1 MSFDRGSS
9 LTALRPRCSLSLRPE
24 YDGFLA
30 SLEGQLDQPTVTATG
45 SRQIDAALKVLQRE
59 REGEG
64 ENAVE
69 MLAEAEEEED
79 CDEMGD
85 DIKASVT
92 DQDENMA
99 EAGQPQAPV
108 GDGKIDKALYDAL
121 KTLVHNAT
129 QEFGFAPRNV
139 YSGVFDLPGT
149 MAHHDEGMKRLRYS
163 ELVSV
168 VTTFSKTRELH
179 EFPHLDLVVVVWPH
193 KNPDDEQR
201 DRWDID
207 FKSTRIAE
215 KVMKAT
221 VSEEEGRIR
230 EIFDLLR
237 EIPESSTLAGR
248 FFEVIV
254 HRIFAHGWQ
263 SDAKSVPQPTCMVSN
278 EDDPPTFS
286 TGPSTPGTSP
296 PFRAP
301 LRTEARDTTRV
312 DLSRELGHV
321 TLEEGKYYILTSATS
336 SLFDSFTV
344 DLIDSQT
351 VVISIFQIAISES
364 HGGSAKGYLTIR
376 RLMAHVHKLLEKEL
390 LEREPPKKKSSEEKR
405 FSTTVKVEYF
415 LVCSAKGDGSKPE
428 WRMPAGWSKDLQGK
442 AFCIR
447 VP

>member
-9 LTALRPRCSLSLRPE
+9 LTALHLCCSSFLRPE

-121 KTLVHNAT
+121 KTLVYNAT
-129 QEFGFAPRNV
+129 QEFGFIPRNV
-139 YSGVFDLPGT
+139 YSGVFDLPET
-149 MAHHDEGMKRLRYS
+149 TAQHDEGVKRLRYP
-163 ELVSV
+163 ELVSL
-168 VTTFSKTRELH
+168 VTAFSKTRDLH
-179 EFPHLDLVVVVWPH
+179 EFSHLVVVVWPH
-193 KNPDDEQR
+193 ENPDDAR
-201 DRWDID
+201 TDLWDID

-221 VSEEEGRIR
+221 VSKEERRIR

-254 HRIFAHGWQ
+254 HRIFARGWQ
-263 SDAKSVPQPTCMVSN
+263 SDAESIPRPICMIPN

-286 TGPSTPGTSP
+286 TGPSTPGTSVSSC
-296 PFRAP
+296 AP
-301 LRTEARDTTRV
+301 LRAEARVATQV
-312 DLSRELGHV
+312 DLAHELGNV
-321 TLEEGKYYILTSATS
+321 TLEEGKHYILTSTTDP
-336 SLFDSFTV
+336 LFDSFTV
-344 DLIDSQT
+344 DLVGPQT
-351 VVISIFQIAISES
+351 AVISIFRIAISQN
-364 HGGSAKGYLTIR
+364 HGGSADGYLAIR
-376 RLMAHVHKLLEKEL
+376 ELITHVRKLLEKEL
-390 LEREPPKKKSSEEKR
+390 LEREPPKKRRSRQKR
-405 FSTTVKVEYF
+405 LSVTVVVEYF
-415 LVCSAKGDGSKPE
+415 LICSDKGDGSKQE
-428 WRMPAGWSKDLQGK
+428 WRMPAGWSMGLQGRV
-442 AFCIR
+442 FCIR